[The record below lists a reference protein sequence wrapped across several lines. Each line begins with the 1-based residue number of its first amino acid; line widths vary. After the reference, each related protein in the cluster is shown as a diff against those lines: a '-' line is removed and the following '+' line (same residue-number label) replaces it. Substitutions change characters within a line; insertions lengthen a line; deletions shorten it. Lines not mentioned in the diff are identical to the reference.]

1 MGCCKIWSYHVTQ
14 VENLSFLFSK
24 SYFPLNSMKSHQ
36 ILWLC
41 CIAEGNYKEDNMKSG
56 RICPLPP
63 PPPMW
68 SRVKL
73 LILTHVSSCCV
84 VVVGP
89 TIPAYSSTT
98 VSPKKNAGVVIVPQ
112 AHRMWMMVNVT
123 IDYNNNKTQGKMFL

>member
-56 RICPLPP
+56 RICPSPP
-63 PPPMW
+63 PPCGAGL
-68 SRVKL
+68 SY

-112 AHRMWMMVNVT
+112 THRMWMMVNVT
-123 IDYNNNKTQGKMFL
+123 IDYNNNKIQGKMFL